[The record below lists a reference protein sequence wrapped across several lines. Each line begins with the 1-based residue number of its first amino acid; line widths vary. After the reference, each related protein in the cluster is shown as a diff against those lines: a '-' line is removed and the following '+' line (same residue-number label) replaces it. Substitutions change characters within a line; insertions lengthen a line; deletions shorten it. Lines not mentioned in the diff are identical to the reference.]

1 MILTSLKVVFDSK
14 GWIYEED
21 LSITMPNLDMQVS
34 AELIRISGWL
44 ITTGKR
50 WREEMGIHILAER
63 MFGA

>member
-34 AELIRISGWL
+34 AELIRISGCL

-50 WREEMGIHILAER
+50 
-63 MFGA
+63 

>member
-14 GWIYEED
+14 GCIYEED

-50 WREEMGIHILAER
+50 
-63 MFGA
+63 